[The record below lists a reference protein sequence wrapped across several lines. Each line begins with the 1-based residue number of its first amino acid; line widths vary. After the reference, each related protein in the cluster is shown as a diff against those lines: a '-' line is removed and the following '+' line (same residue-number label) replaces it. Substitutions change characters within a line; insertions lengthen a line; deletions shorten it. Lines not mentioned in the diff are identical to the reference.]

1 MQVVR
6 SRWVQLTTLALVL
19 ALPVSLH
26 AQLTSGS
33 IAGRVVDETGGVLP
47 GATVTLLDERSGDT
61 RSSVTSETGEFL
73 FPALQPATYT
83 LTIELDSFAPYQ
95 LNSLVLPAGETLSL
109 GGIELKAGGLTETVN
124 VTAEGSFVQTR
135 SSERSALLDSTQMQM
150 LSARGRD
157 PMEIVQTLPGVQY
170 RGPSESAGSGLGTS
184 APSIGGNRNTWNTMA
199 VDGLVGN
206 DLGSPQDFSST
217 VSFDAISEIRVQLNN
232 YQAEHGRNAGALVSI
247 VTKSGTRDFTG
258 SAYWYKRNEAL
269 NANSFFNNKNDVEK
283 PLYRY
288 DTAGFTLGGPVAVPG
303 WFNQDRRK
311 LFFFYSFE
319 NADIENP
326 QGLRQVTTPTERERQ
341 GDFSQTHNLDG
352 QLMVI
357 RDPLTGEPFPG
368 NRIPADRLESNGQ
381 ALLGVLPMPNRL
393 DRGLTEGKYN
403 YVFQESVEVPKRQH
417 LARVDYRPNEKDA
430 MYVRYLDWFADNK
443 GFAVPAGA
451 SNWGL
456 VGAHYTFRDRGA
468 VGNYTRI
475 LSSSLVNEVT
485 FGGRYSTED
494 GPVLSADGL
503 ERVTRQFTG
512 FDLGQFNPELNPL
525 DIVPRASFGGI
536 ESPANISYDGR
547 FPLTGADTFLNL
559 ANTLTWTRGAHT
571 IKTGVYAEWVRNQE
585 GHTGE
590 FAGSFDF
597 GRNTNN
603 PLDTGHP
610 YANALLGVFNS
621 YAESTT
627 RPPGDGTANMIE
639 WFAQDTWRLPRV
651 TLDYGVRFA
660 YYTHYVARAGLGAAF
675 ALERYDPDAA
685 PPLFEPALLDGRRV
699 GRNPVTGEFVPVGL
713 IGGLVPGS
721 GDPVNGMVTSDDP
734 SYPDSFM
741 DQPSVLAEP
750 RVGFSWDVNGDG
762 QTAVRGGF
770 GIFHNMRNTGNRVW
784 AASRNPPIQFTPSIP
799 NSTFDDLLEFQSGG
813 VLFPSGVQ
821 GFERDIRTPVLYSF
835 TLGVQRDI
843 GWNTVVD
850 AAYVGSRG
858 ERLPQ
863 SRSINNVP
871 YGARFLSANQDVTT
885 GTPLSDNFYRPFPG
899 YAGITFYENSG
910 ESNYDALQVQVNR
923 RFTQGFQFGVAY
935 TLSRSRDMGSGD
947 GAGLPLYQDARD
959 WSYSLSGYDQTHVA
973 VINYTWDLPRASRLW
988 NNVLV
993 AALLDNWQL
1002 SGITAFAS
1010 GTPTGVGFSTTDE
1023 ADIAGGGDGTRIGVT
1038 GDPRLSSGERSL
1050 ESWFDTSVFRRPE
1063 KGEVPPRSEHGNQR
1077 RDIIRNPGWHNWDLT
1092 LFKNIPFGDR
1102 RALQLRWE
1110 VYNLFNHTQFSS
1122 IDTGADFDE
1131 EGNQVNERFGEVTGT
1146 RQPRVMQASL
1156 RFSW

>member
-1 MQVVR
+1 MQTVL
-6 SRWVQLTTLALVL
+6 SRWVPLTALVL
-19 ALPVSLH
+19 VLGLPVSLR

-33 IAGRVVDETGGVLP
+33 IGGRVVDETGGVLP
-47 GATVTLLDERSGDT
+47 GATVTLLDEGSGDT
-61 RSSVTSETGEFL
+61 RPAVTSETGEFT
-73 FPALQPATYT
+73 FQALQPATYT
-83 LTIELDSFAPYQ
+83 VTVELDGFAPYQ
-95 LNSLVLPAGETLSL
+95 LNGLVLPAGETLAL
-109 GGIELKAGGLTETVN
+109 GGIELKAGGVTETVN

-170 RGPSESAGSGLGTS
+170 RGPTESAGGGYGSS
-184 APSIGGNRNTWNTMA
+184 APSVGGNRATWNTMA

-206 DLGSPQDFSST
+206 DLGSPQVFSST
-217 VSFDAISEIRVQLNN
+217 VSFDAISEIKVQLNN

-247 VTKSGTRDFTG
+247 VTKSGTRDFRG
-258 SAYWYKRNEAL
+258 SAYWYKRHEAL

-288 DTAGFTLGGPVAVPG
+288 DTRGFTLGGPVAVPG
-303 WFNQDRRK
+303 WFNEERRK

-319 NADIENP
+319 NAHTENP
-326 QGLRQVTTPTERERQ
+326 QDLRQVTTPTERERR
-341 GDFSQTHNLDG
+341 GDFSQTYDVDG
-352 QLMVI
+352 QLMII
-357 RDPLTGEPFPG
+357 RDPRTGEPFPG
-368 NRIPADRLESNGQ
+368 NRIPADRLDPNGR
-381 ALLGVLPMPNRL
+381 ALLNVLPMPNRL

-403 YVFQESVEVPKRQH
+403 YVFQESLDVPKRQH
-417 LARVDYRPNEKDA
+417 LVRVDYRPNEKDA
-430 MYVRYLDWFADNK
+430 LYVRYLDWFADNK

-475 LSSSLVNEVT
+475 LSSSLVNELT

-494 GPVLSADGL
+494 GSVLSEDGL
-503 ERVTRQFTG
+503 ERVTRRATG
-512 FDLGQFNPELNPL
+512 FTLGQFNPELNPL

-559 ANTLTWTRGAHT
+559 ANTLTWTHGAHT

-590 FAGSFDF
+590 FAGAFNF
-597 GRNTNN
+597 GRNPNN

-621 YAESTT
+621 YSESTT
-627 RPPGDGTANMIE
+627 RPPGDGTANIIE
-639 WFAQDTWRLPRV
+639 WFAQDTWRISRV
-651 TLDYGVRFA
+651 TLDYGLRFA
-660 YYTHYVARAGLGAAF
+660 RYTHYVARDGLGAAF
-675 ALERYDPDAA
+675 ALDRYDPDAA
-685 PPLFEPALLDGRRV
+685 PPLFEPAMVDGQRM
-699 GRNPVTGEFVPVGL
+699 GRHPVTGETVPEWMVGA
-713 IGGLVPGS
+713 LVPG
-721 GDPVNGMVTSDDP
+721 GDIVNGMVVADDP
-734 SYPDSFM
+734 SYPAGFKE
-741 DQPSVLAEP
+741 QPSVLVEP

-762 QTAVRGGF
+762 RTAVRGGF

-784 AASRNPPIQFTPSIP
+784 AASRNPPVQFTPTISH
-799 NSTFDDLLEFQSGG
+799 STFGNLFQFESGG

-821 GFERDIRTPVLYSF
+821 GYERETRTPVVYSF
-835 TLGVQRDI
+835 TIGVQRDI

-858 ERLPQ
+858 EDLPQ
-863 SRSINNVP
+863 SRNINNVL
-871 YGARFLSANQDVTT
+871 YGARFRPENQDLTT
-885 GTPLSDNFYRPFPG
+885 GQPLVDNFFRPFPG
-899 YAGITFYENSG
+899 YAGITFYENTGTSD
-910 ESNYDALQVQVNR
+910 YDALQVQVNR
-923 RFTQGFQFGVAY
+923 RFTSGFQFGVAY
-935 TLSRSRDMGSGD
+935 TLSRSRDMASSD
-947 GAGLPLYQDARD
+947 GAGLPLYRDARD
-959 WSYSLSGYDQTHVA
+959 WSYGLSGFDQTHVA

-988 NNVLV
+988 NT
-993 AALLDNWQL
+993 AAVRALFDNWQI

-1023 ADIAGGGDGTRIGVT
+1023 ADIAGGGDGTRIAVT
-1038 GDPRLSSGERSL
+1038 GDPRLSSGERTI
-1050 ESWFDTSVFRRPE
+1050 ERWFDTSVFARPE
-1063 KGEVPPRSEHGNQR
+1063 HGEVPPRSELGNQR

-1092 LFKNIPFGDR
+1092 LFKNIPFGGN
-1102 RALQLRWE
+1102 RALQIRWE
-1110 VYNLFNHTQFSS
+1110 AYNLFNHTQFSS
-1122 IDTGADFDE
+1122 IDNDARFDA
-1131 EGNQVNERFGEVTGT
+1131 EGNQVNDRFGEVTDT
-1146 RQPRVMQASL
+1146 RSPRVMQASL